1 MDFRFEL
8 SETVYK
14 KEKKYAKSDAQKN
27 DQSDQLDFCLKPV
40 DFISF
45 K

>member
-14 KEKKYAKSDAQKN
+14 KEKKYAKSDGQKN
-27 DQSDQLDFCLKPV
+27 DQSDQLDFYLKPV
-40 DFISF
+40 NFISL

>member
-27 DQSDQLDFCLKPV
+27 DQSDQLDFYLKPV
-40 DFISF
+40 NFISL